1 MNVREIE
8 ERFRRKLIKIK
19 LIKRKKKTSFEDCIP
34 ERLKVG
40 EK

>member
-1 MNVREIE
+1 MLIREIE
-8 ERFRRKLIKIK
+8 ERCYRKLNKIK
-19 LIKRKKKTSFEDCIP
+19 MMKRKKKASFEDCIP